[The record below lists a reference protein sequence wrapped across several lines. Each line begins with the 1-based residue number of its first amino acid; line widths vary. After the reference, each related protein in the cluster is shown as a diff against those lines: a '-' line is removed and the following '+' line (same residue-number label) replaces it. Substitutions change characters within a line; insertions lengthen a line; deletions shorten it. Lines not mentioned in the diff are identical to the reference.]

1 MASAY
6 KSLQPGSRDKQTHG
20 VASQPV
26 LPIWQVPG
34 QRNPATNVKRWW
46 MVPEEHL
53 RLFSDTH
60 THTEHIRVYIIL
72 GASHLLTLHQ
82 QNHPRQFFSWLQ
94 FLVFLSEGP
103 VDPRRRHLFLCYR
116 YFHKVHLS
124 QAKLWAWHSV
134 VHSYYW
140 HYCSGH
146 CHCQHSPLV
155 CCENPRCCLCPILCA
170 TARNKKISRGE

>member
-1 MASAY
+1 
-6 KSLQPGSRDKQTHG
+6 
-20 VASQPV
+20 
-26 LPIWQVPG
+26 
-34 QRNPATNVKRWW
+34 

-103 VDPRRRHLFLCYR
+103 VDPRRRHLGFKRDHTVRAAETTSSLR
-116 YFHKVHLS
+116 V
-124 QAKLWAWHSV
+124 
-134 VHSYYW
+134 
-140 HYCSGH
+140 
-146 CHCQHSPLV
+146 
-155 CCENPRCCLCPILCA
+155 I
-170 TARNKKISRGE
+170 